1 MQKENAQIVWGQK
14 CHTDRNEQSEW
25 NGVYLKSN
33 KKKVNKS
40 GKEYARLRNK
50 LLRSVRPIFEI
61 VHFFTQKAKIFVIIV
76 DKRIIR
82 YYNIYYGSVPK
93 NKMKTFCHM
102 TKSRDSIIPAL
113 KKTLLGNGETP
124 KA

>member
-1 MQKENAQIVWGQK
+1 MLTFLHKERKNLVK
-14 CHTDRNEQSEW
+14 TVD
-25 NGVYLKSN
+25 K
-33 KKKVNKS
+33 
-40 GKEYARLRNK
+40 
-50 LLRSVRPIFEI
+50 
-61 VHFFTQKAKIFVIIV
+61 QKA
-76 DKRIIR
+76 R

-102 TKSRDSIIPAL
+102 TKSRDNAIPAL